1 MVSGGLISFTSPAI
15 VAVETEMQPKTD
27 ISRLQT
33 ATSDLPVIFTVGK
46 AVSAQSQFT
55 TDMSVSYPVMFSA
68 CHFHDHDQCM

>member
-27 ISRLQT
+27 LSRLQT

-55 TDMSVSYPVMFSA
+55 TDLSSVISSHV
-68 CHFHDHDQCM
+68 QCMSFSRS